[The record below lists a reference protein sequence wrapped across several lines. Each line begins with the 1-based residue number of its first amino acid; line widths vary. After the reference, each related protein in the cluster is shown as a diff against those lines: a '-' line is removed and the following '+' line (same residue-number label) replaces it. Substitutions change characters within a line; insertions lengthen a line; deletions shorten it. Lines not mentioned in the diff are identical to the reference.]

1 MSLKEQMEMIM
12 NIGILDVYSKNSLDV
27 IAFDYVESDLFSS
40 TYALLGANIE
50 KGDVDAIA
58 EDRSQLAY
66 PSFSVKDNQVAF
78 DSEDNQGD
86 QSINTKGLAASKIV
100 SSGSEKILLTGA
112 KWGTWFANGKRNLKK
127 TTDIKSLNE
136 MSIYPN
142 PFDQEFTLGINSKK
156 FQWIQ
161 VNTIEEG
168 SNEERLDLS
177 HYIQGIYHL
186 QIVNAE
192 GSISAKLFKQ

>member
-1 MSLKEQMEMIM
+1 MPLDKFGTGQVDKLFTDLPENTS
-12 NIGILDVYSKNSLDV
+12 IGNPVYSKNSLDV
-27 IAFDYVESDLFSS
+27 IAFDYIESDLFSS

-100 SSGSEKILLTGA
+100 SSGSEK
-112 KWGTWFANGKRNLKK
+112 
-127 TTDIKSLNE
+127 
-136 MSIYPN
+136 Y
-142 PFDQEFTLGINSKK
+142 
-156 FQWIQ
+156 
-161 VNTIEEG
+161 
-168 SNEERLDLS
+168 
-177 HYIQGIYHL
+177 Y
-186 QIVNAE
+186 
-192 GSISAKLFKQ
+192 